1 MLFTV
6 NLTPR
11 FLKPRDDVLTIVI
24 DILRASTT
32 ICIALLNGAKE
43 IYPVSEVNEAYT
55 FRKKHTDVILAGERD
70 GKKIPGFDLGN
81 SPLEYDKDKVD
92 GKTIC
97 LCTTNGTRILSACH
111 STPTIVGSFKNIDT
125 IVKSIIPERYHEVQ
139 FACAGQA
146 NALSLEDVYCAG
158 VLINLWL
165 DKHKKTVLEFDEG
178 AKAAISIAKFFNN
191 NINLVTEACFHAQ
204 YLISIGFKKDV
215 DFCFTKDT
223 INIIPR
229 LDDDGFI
236 RIR

>member
-6 NLTPR
+6 SLIPR
-11 FLKPRDDVLTIVI
+11 FLKPREDVLTIVI
-24 DILRASTT
+24 DVLRASTT

-43 IYPVSEVNEAYT
+43 IYPVAEVNEAYS
-55 FRKKHTDVILAGERD
+55 FRKKHTDVLLAGERE

-81 SPLEYDKDKVD
+81 SPLEYNKDRVE

-111 STPTIVGSFKNIDT
+111 GTPTIVGSFRNIDT
-125 IVKSIIPERYHEVQ
+125 IVKSIVPERYHEVQ

-146 NALSLEDVYCAG
+146 NALSIEDVYYAG

-165 DKHKKTVLEFDEG
+165 EKHKKFVLEFDEG
-178 AKAAISIAKFFNN
+178 AKAAISIAKYFSN
-191 NINLVTEACFHAQ
+191 NINLVAEASFHAQ

-215 DFCFTKDT
+215 EFCLSRDT

-229 LDDDGFI
+229 LDEDGFV
-236 RIR
+236 RNR